1 MAFFMRRCSA
11 PMPEVASTPE
21 DRRTRLEAEIRARL
35 QSICDHMSEEDFSA
49 LVTKIALTE
58 LRSWNAGSNETREK
72 H

>member
-1 MAFFMRRCSA
+1 
-11 PMPEVASTPE
+11 
-21 DRRTRLEAEIRARL
+21 
-35 QSICDHMSEEDFSA
+35 MSEEDFSA